1 MGAKKDIFTF
11 LNLFIMGIGCAAR
24 GQRAK
29 GLLLFIA
36 QIFFVIF
43 MISFGAHY
51 INLFRTLGI
60 TEQFTVW
67 NEELQINQVMRGD
80 NSMIILIF
88 GVISI
93 IACIAF
99 VVLYVMNIR
108 LERAA
113 ARLLADGKKPPTFK
127 QDLHTLWYD
136 RYHVVLLTLPSIGL
150 VVFTVVPLVFMI
162 LMAFTNFDR
171 MHQPPGRLFTWV
183 GFANFAEVFYA
194 NPRLSSTFFSVLRW
208 TLVWAVIAT
217 VTNYIGGMAL
227 ALLINK
233 KGIRLKSMWRSFFVV
248 TIAVPQF
255 VSLLLMRQF
264 LNDNGT
270 LNLMLINMG
279 LISEPIRFLGT
290 HARATVLV
298 VNLWVGIPFT
308 LLITT
313 GILMNIP
320 EDVYESARIDGAS
333 AFMMFR
339 KITLPYM
346 LFVTTPYLITQFVGN
361 INNFN
366 VIFLTTGGGPA
377 TLELYRAGR
386 TDLLITWLYS
396 LTVNDQDFRLA
407 ATIGILIFMILAT
420 FSLVSFNLLASRK
433 REEDFS

>member
-1 MGAKKDIFTF
+1 MSAKKDIFTF
-11 LNLFIMGIGCAAR
+11 LNIIVMGSGCAAR
-24 GQRAK
+24 GQWVK
-29 GLLLFIA
+29 GLLLFAA
-36 QIFFVIF
+36 QVFYIIF
-43 MISFGAHY
+43 MVTFGVNALY
-51 INLFRTLGI
+51 LFRTLGL
-60 TEQFTVW
+60 TEQHTVW
-67 NEELQINQVMRGD
+67 NEALQINQVVRGD

-93 IACIAF
+93 IVSAAF
-99 VVLYVMNIR
+99 LVLCVMNIR
-108 LERAA
+108 LENQA
-113 ARLLADGKKPPTFK
+113 ARLLAAGKKPPTFK
-127 QDLHTLWYD
+127 EDLHTLWHD
-136 RYHVVLLTLPSIGL
+136 KYHVVLLTLPTLGIML
-150 VVFTVVPLVFMI
+150 FTVVPLIFMI

-183 GFANFAEVFYA
+183 GFANFADVFYA
-194 NPRLSSTFFSVLRW
+194 NQRLSGTFFAILRW
-208 TLVWAVIAT
+208 TLTWAVIAT
-217 VTNYIGGMAL
+217 ASNYIGGMAL

-233 KGIRLKSMWRSFFVV
+233 KGIRFKSMWRSFFVA

-255 VSLLLMRQF
+255 VSLLLMRQL

-270 LNLMLINMG
+270 LNVILMNWG

-290 HARATVLV
+290 HARATVLL

-320 EDVYESARIDGAS
+320 EDIYESAKLDGAG
-333 AFMMFR
+333 AITMFR

-377 TLELYRAGR
+377 TLDLYQAGR

-396 LTVNDQDFRLA
+396 LTINDQDFRLA
-407 ATIGILIFMILAT
+407 STIGILIFMILAT
-420 FSLVSFNLLASRK
+420 FSLVSYNLLASSK
-433 REEDFS
+433 REEEFS